1 LSRRL
6 TTDLLRGHLGF
17 NGLVVSDATPMAGL
31 TGWADRA
38 TAVPLAIEAGCDVFL
53 FPVEGVD
60 ARLMEEGLRTGRLS
74 EARLEEACLRV
85 LALKAALGL
94 HRRPVSERIATLD
107 EARAT
112 LASPAHVA
120 KSETIARRSVTLVKQ
135 QEGLLPLQPA
145 RYPRVVVIGDYPEP
159 LMPIMPRRSY
169 EPFLGVL
176 REAGFDVREYD
187 QASLPTPAD
196 TDLIIYLLG
205 GEATIA
211 ATGHGI
217 DWGRLHGGGFRGSMI
232 RFWAEIPTVMVS
244 FGQPYVSAERRT
256 ATGDVRQCLHGA
268 GALAT
273 RGGTETPWARGMGG
287 RVASRSV
294 LR

>member
-1 LSRRL
+1 
-6 TTDLLRGHLGF
+6 
-17 NGLVVSDATPMAGL
+17 
-31 TGWADRA
+31 
-38 TAVPLAIEAGCDVFL
+38 
-53 FPVEGVD
+53 
-60 ARLMEEGLRTGRLS
+60 
-74 EARLEEACLRV
+74 
-85 LALKAALGL
+85 
-94 HRRPVSERIATLD
+94 
-107 EARAT
+107 
-112 LASPAHVA
+112 VA

-135 QEGLLPLQPA
+135 QEGLLPLEPA

-244 FGQPYVSAERRT
+244 FGQPYLLNDAPQLGTYVNAYTVQAPWQRAVARKLLGQEAWEGVSPVDPFC
-256 ATGDVRQCLHGA
+256 GD
-268 GALAT
+268 
-273 RGGTETPWARGMGG
+273 PSARFSGPLPVK
-287 RVASRSV
+287 R
-294 LR
+294 